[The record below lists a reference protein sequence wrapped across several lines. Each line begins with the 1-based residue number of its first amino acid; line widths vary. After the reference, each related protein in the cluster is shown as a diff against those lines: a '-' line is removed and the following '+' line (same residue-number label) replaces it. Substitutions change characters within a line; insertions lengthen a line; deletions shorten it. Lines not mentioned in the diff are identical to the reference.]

1 MTHWKDRFR
10 AIVSVYLVL
19 LDEHGQT
26 LLLRRQN
33 TGYKDGEFGLPA
45 GHVDGQE
52 ELKTAMQREAR
63 EEVGLELAL
72 EDLELAHVMHRFC
85 GDHERVDFFFMCH
98 HWQGEPKNC
107 EEDKCAEL
115 RWVPL
120 DNLPHDVIDYYQQ
133 AFDHIRRGEVYSAFG
148 WNK

>member
-1 MTHWKDRFR
+1 MHLQISSDRLELSTKVKKIISTKFTPK
-10 AIVSVYLVL
+10 LDQL
-19 LDEHGQT
+19 LS
-26 LLLRRQN
+26 RFN
-33 TGYKDGEFGLPA
+33 
-45 GHVDGQE
+45 E

-63 EEVGLELAL
+63 EEVGLDLAL

-85 GDHERVDFFFMCH
+85 GDHERVDFFFTCH

-120 DNLPHDVIDYYQQ
+120 DNLPDDVIDYYQQ

-148 WNK
+148 WNE